1 MQDKN
6 KPFCNAPWVSIQ
18 YGALLKTGGAT
29 PCCEWEGRTFKGPI
43 SSYYESQWLTDI
55 KEKMMNWDM
64 QSISNT
70 CSACLDI
77 EKLGLKSSR
86 IIYNSENFN
95 IDTGIKVVDYRP
107 SNICNLKCRMC
118 FSTNSS
124 MIAKEEDVVI
134 DFYDTTDITDLDF
147 SNVNQIKIVGG
158 EPSIST
164 EVFDFL
170 TFLIDNGYS
179 KHINLMI
186 TTNATNS
193 NKRWMDLISKFKSM
207 YAIISLDGIGPV
219 YEYIRTHANW
229 DSIVKNI
236 EKYIEY
242 DFDIRYQI
250 TASMYNIPVVE
261 DWVEW
266 FYDKDAD
273 IFPVEGRNYLSMSA
287 LPTDIAQEK
296 IEYLRSHNTPI
307 SNVILE
313 IIKSS
318 SFDKQS
324 LEQFKKYTS
333 RLDNLRKTNILELS
347 PVFKRIMTH
356 A

>member
-1 MQDKN
+1 
-6 KPFCNAPWVSIQ
+6 
-18 YGALLKTGGAT
+18 
-29 PCCEWEGRTFKGPI
+29 
-43 SSYYESQWLTDI
+43 
-55 KEKMMNWDM
+55 
-64 QSISNT
+64 
-70 CSACLDI
+70 
-77 EKLGLKSSR
+77 
-86 IIYNSENFN
+86 
-95 IDTGIKVVDYRP
+95 
-107 SNICNLKCRMC
+107 MC

-170 TFLIDNGYS
+170 TFLIDSGHS

-193 NKRWMDLISKFKSM
+193 NKRWMDLISKFKST
-207 YAIISLDGIGPV
+207 YAIISLDGIGSV

-229 DSIVKNI
+229 VSIVKNI

-266 FYDKDAD
+266 FDDKDAD
-273 IFPVEGRNYLSMSA
+273 IFPVEGRDYLSMTS
-287 LPTDIAQEK
+287 LPPDIAQEK
-296 IEYLRSHNTPI
+296 IEYLQSHNTPI

-318 SFDKQS
+318 SFDNRS
-324 LEQFKKYTS
+324 LTQFKEYTT

-347 PVFKRIMTH
+347 PIFKRIMTH